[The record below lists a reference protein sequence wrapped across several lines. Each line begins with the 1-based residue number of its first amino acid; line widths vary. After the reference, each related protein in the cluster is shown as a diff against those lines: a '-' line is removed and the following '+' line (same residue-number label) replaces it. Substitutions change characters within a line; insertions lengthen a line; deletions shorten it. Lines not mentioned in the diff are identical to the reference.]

1 MSGFRKVLIT
11 LMMTLLAVPS
21 LAAELVMVQEDGC
34 VWCLR
39 WDSEISAI
47 YPKTDEGKFAPLHR
61 VDIDDIPVDIAV
73 LRPVVFTPTFLVVEN
88 GQELA
93 RIEGYPGED
102 WFWPLLAKL
111 LNENTEFAGVSG

>member
-1 MSGFRKVLIT
+1 MSRLKEFALALMLIVFASP
-11 LMMTLLAVPS
+11 LW
-21 LAAELVMVQEDGC
+21 AAELVMVQEDGC
-34 VWCLR
+34 FWCLR

-61 VDIDDIPVDIAV
+61 VDIDGIPADISV

-88 GQELA
+88 GHELA

-102 WFWPLLAKL
+102 WFWPLLAKI
-111 LNENTEFAGVSG
+111 LNENTEFEGES

>member
-1 MSGFRKVLIT
+1 MSGLRKFVFSLV
-11 LMMTLLAVPS
+11 MTLVAAPLWAV
-21 LAAELVMVQEDGC
+21 ELVMVEEEGC

-39 WDSEISAI
+39 WDHEISAI

-61 VDIDDIPVDIAV
+61 VDIDDVPADIIV

-88 GQELA
+88 GHELA

-102 WFWPLLAKL
+102 WFWPILAKL
-111 LNENTEFAGVSG
+111 LTENTDFAGERG